1 MRQLELAQ
9 MLGPVTEGT
18 LRSAEEIL
26 AIVSEKKRY
35 N

>member
-1 MRQLELAQ
+1 MELAQ

-18 LRSAEEIL
+18 LRSAEDIL
-26 AIVSEKKRY
+26 DVVSEKKRY